1 MKNAGPQLSPLQ
13 LSHTATKVTWLQGLL
28 KELQTP
34 NFSCHVIWCDNI
46 RATCIAANPVAHART
61 KHIKVDVHFVRDKV
75 LQKELDIRYVPTKDQ
90 IAYILTRPLSIS
102 RFKTLKVKLNVKV
115 SSFRLRECV
124 RQNIMEE
131 QSSFRVS

>member
-1 MKNAGPQLSPLQ
+1 M
-13 LSHTATKVTWLQGLL
+13 
-28 KELQTP
+28 
-34 NFSCHVIWCDNI
+34 IWCDNI